1 MCTKAVRMD
10 PWWLKT
16 IPDNFKTQEMCDNAV
31 AREPFMLRHVPDW
44 FVTQGQVN
52 IWYDD
57 DCCYDDKFIK
67 WYDDYQKRKAQKA
80 EIKK

>member
-16 IPDNFKTQEMCDNAV
+16 IPV

-57 DCCYDDKFIK
+57 DCCNDDKFIK